1 MIEALMR
8 SRRGFT
14 LIELLVVIAIIAVLI
29 ALLLP
34 AVQSAREAARR
45 AQCVNNLKQMAL
57 ASLNFESTYSQ
68 LPPGYGLTPIY
79 NVPSYP
85 RATPQVQI
93 LPFLENNALYATFN
107 FQFNF
112 NEIYNYDTTSTGNDV
127 NFTAGAQLISAF
139 ICPSDPST
147 AKLLG
152 FIGYDNY
159 FGSSGGTACLETGST
174 TPGQMEPNPSVLGV
188 FNVTLDYNQP
198 TTLAGGV
205 PNPNYQQVTSKVTIA
220 TITDGTSNTALFSEI
235 TRSTA
240 IQNLATEVSPTSL
253 LNVYEYTGSS
263 SGFTTTVPIPNC
275 QSSGARI
282 KYRGQEYYRNLPLTA
297 YYSHTMTPNSPLF
310 DCWNANGGTCSHTA
324 ARSYH
329 SGGVNTAFCDG
340 SVRFIKNSVNP
351 SAWYAL
357 GTRAGGEVISADSF

>member
-1 MIEALMR
+1 MSSR
-8 SRRGFT
+8 RRGFT

-45 AQCVNNLKQMAL
+45 AQCVNNLKQMGL

-68 LPPGYGLTPIY
+68 LPPGYGPTPLY
-79 NVPSYP
+79 YVPTYP

-93 LPFLENNALYATFN
+93 LQFLENSNLYAAFN
-107 FQFNF
+107 FQMNF
-112 NEIYNYDTTSTGNDV
+112 NEIYNFDTTTQGNDA
-127 NFTAGAQLISAF
+127 NYTAGAQLISAY

-147 AKLLG
+147 SKLLG

-174 TPGQMEPNPSVLGV
+174 TAGQMEPNQSALGI
-188 FNVTLDYNQP
+188 FNVTLDYTQA
-198 TTLAGGV
+198 TTLSGGA
-205 PNPNYQQVTSKVTIA
+205 PNPNYMQVTSKVTIA
-220 TITDGTSNTALFSEI
+220 SITDGTSNTSLFSET
-235 TRSTA
+235 TRSTSV
-240 IQNLATEVSPTSL
+240 QNVAAEVPSTSL

-263 SGFTTTVPIPNC
+263 SGFTTTVPIANC
-275 QSSGARI
+275 QSSGARLR
-282 KYRGQEYYRNLPLTA
+282 YRGQEYYRNLPPMA
-297 YYSHTMTPNSPLF
+297 FYSHTLTPNTQLF

-329 SGGVNTAFCDG
+329 SGGVNVIFCDG
-340 SVRFIKNSVNP
+340 SVHFVKNSINP
-351 SAWYAL
+351 VTWYAL
-357 GTRAGGEVISADSF
+357 GTRAGGEVLSSDSY